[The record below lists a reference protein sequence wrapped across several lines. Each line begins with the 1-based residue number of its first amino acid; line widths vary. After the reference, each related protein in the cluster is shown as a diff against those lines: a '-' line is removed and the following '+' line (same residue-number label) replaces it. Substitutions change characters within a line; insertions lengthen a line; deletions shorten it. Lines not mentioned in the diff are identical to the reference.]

1 MRSSEEIPAE
11 TVQVHF
17 KTEQIESLQETYLPM
32 GWLTAV
38 DQTNSHKE
46 EKQFVQ
52 GVERIIL
59 LEENPAQLDY
69 PNALMW

>member
-1 MRSSEEIPAE
+1 
-11 TVQVHF
+11 
-17 KTEQIESLQETYLPM
+17 M